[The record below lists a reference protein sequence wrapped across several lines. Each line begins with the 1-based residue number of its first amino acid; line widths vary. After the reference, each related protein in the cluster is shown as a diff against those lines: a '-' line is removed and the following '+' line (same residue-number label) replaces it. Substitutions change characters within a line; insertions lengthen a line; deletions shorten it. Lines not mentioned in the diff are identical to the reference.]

1 MSGDVDQLVPKP
13 PAFPAE
19 VVEECRQ
26 TKDFRPILFE
36 WYKYVGKLCNMM
48 ARLDASSPALRPL
61 PGVHYAV
68 LIGLL
73 NRCSRLMVANV
84 RLSCTGRYG
93 ETTRLIDRSIAETAV
108 KIQWLCRED
117 GPEGFARYI
126 ADALRNDLL
135 LKDHIEENIRNRG
148 GNALVIERRM
158 LDSIRRY
165 IERGGMAESEVRA
178 ARRLPDFASLCRDI
192 GFEDQFYLVVQRMGS
207 HAVHGTWSDLLSNYL
222 RHEEGQGFLPR
233 DHNVETQDV
242 QYIVV
247 CRLVLGAIV
256 SFIDY
261 VNQDADMARGFRLIA
276 EGIEAELVDIQDRA
290 WGTDFGQG
298 GAP

>member
-1 MSGDVDQLVPKP
+1 MSDDVDRLLPKQ

-19 VVEECRQ
+19 LVEECRR

-36 WYKYVGKLCNMM
+36 WYKYVGSLCNMV
-48 ARLDASSPALRPL
+48 ACLDFESPAFRPL
-61 PGVHYAV
+61 PSIHYAV

-108 KIQWLCRED
+108 KIQWLCQKD
-117 GPEGFARYI
+117 GPERFARYI
-126 ADALRNDLL
+126 ADALKNDLL
-135 LKDHIEENIRNRG
+135 MKDHIEENIKNRG
-148 GNALVIERRM
+148 GNALAIENRM
-158 LDSIRRY
+158 LDSIHHC

-178 ARRLPDFASLCRDI
+178 ANRLPNFASICRDLD
-192 GFEDQFYLVVQRMGS
+192 FEDQFYLVVQRMGS
-207 HAVHGTWSDLLSNYL
+207 HAVHGTWSDLLFNYL
-222 RHEEGQGFLPR
+222 RYEEGQGFRPR
-233 DHNVETQDV
+233 DHDVETQDV

-247 CRLVLGAIV
+247 CRLVLAAIV

-261 VNQDADMARGFRLIA
+261 ASRDADTAKGFRLVA
-276 EGIEAELVDIQDRA
+276 EGIEAELVNIQDQA
-290 WGTDFGQG
+290 WGADFGKG
-298 GAP
+298 EAT